1 MKTDFDF
8 PKAELIGPVAF
19 RPNFNTAQETLN
31 ATQAW
36 SLFFTGGQADNALGF
51 SPEAGK
57 FFNNL
62 LIGLGVSGIL
72 LSALFLNGAA

>member
-19 RPNFNTAQETLN
+19 RPNFNDSQEPLN

-36 SLFFTGGQADNALGF
+36 SLFFTAGNADNALGF
-51 SPEAGK
+51 EPEVGR
-57 FFNNL
+57 FFTNV
-62 LIGLGVSGIL
+62 LIGIGVSGIL
-72 LSALFLNGAA
+72 LSAIFLHGVA